1 MVGTSRRFRPGFRP
15 KKHPTYRHRAEV
27 RSFAEMVD
35 AASGDTLQELVPWL
49 VERVETA
56 DKHVVRVVPTPGAR
70 PFFAWAEHDTEGQVC
85 AGVAP
90 PDGFE
95 PPTPAL
101 GRLRSIH

>member
-1 MVGTSRRFRPGFRP
+1 MRRASVASLAEVGPVTDGVRDLRQ
-15 KKHPTYRHRAEV
+15 V
-27 RSFAEMVD
+27 RSFPETLD
-35 AASGDTLQELVPWL
+35 AASDEKLRELVALL

-56 DKHVVRVVPTPGAR
+56 DRQLARVVWTAPAR
-70 PFFAWAEHDTEGQVC
+70 PFFAAAAAEAETRALWGE
-85 AGVAP
+85 AP